1 MKLAVDLHIHSGLSP
16 CADISMTPNNIV
28 NMARLKEL
36 DVIAITDHNSTKN
49 LRTTWEVARETD
61 IIFVP
66 GVELTTK
73 EEVHVVCLFDSLEK
87 AECFQKILDKNII
100 SIKNRADV
108 FGQQHI
114 YNIDDEIVDEYELM
128 LMNATELSLENAI
141 MEVKELNGVLIPAH
155 IDRNSFSIL
164 SNLGFISL
172 ELEISTV
179 EISSNCNYH
188 ELEKNHPYLKKYR
201 KIVNSDAH
209 VLGDILER
217 TSFIE
222 VEKRNAKSVLEKLKK
237 RISCI

>member
-1 MKLAVDLHIHSGLSP
+1 MKLAIDLHIHSGLSP

-28 NMARLKEL
+28 NMARLKGL

-49 LRTTWEVARETD
+49 LRTTWEIARKTD

-87 AECFQKILDKNII
+87 AEYFQQVLDKNIVN
-100 SIKNRADV
+100 IKNRVDV
-108 FGQQHI
+108 FGHQHI
-114 YNIDDEIVDEYELM
+114 YNINDEIVDEYELM

-141 MEVKELNGVLIPAH
+141 MQVKELNGVLIPAH

-164 SNLGFISL
+164 SNLGFISP

-179 EISSNCNYH
+179 EISNNCNYD
-188 ELEKNHPYLKKYR
+188 ELEKKHPYLNKYR

-222 VEKRNAKSVLEKLKK
+222 VEKKNAKSVLKK
-237 RISCI
+237 FKKGMSCI

>member
-114 YNIDDEIVDEYELM
+114 YNIDDEIIDEYELM

>member
-28 NMARLKEL
+28 NMASLKKL
-36 DVIAITDHNSTKN
+36 DIIAITDHNSTKN

-172 ELEISTV
+172 KLEISTV

-188 ELEKNHPYLKKYR
+188 ELEKNHPY
-201 KIVNSDAH
+201 
-209 VLGDILER
+209 
-217 TSFIE
+217 
-222 VEKRNAKSVLEKLKK
+222 
-237 RISCI
+237 

>member
-164 SNLGFISL
+164 SNLGFISA

-222 VEKRNAKSVLEKLKK
+222 VEKRNAKSVLEKFKK

>member
-28 NMARLKEL
+28 NMASLKKL
-36 DVIAITDHNSTKN
+36 DIIAITDHNSTKN

-172 ELEISTV
+172 KLEISTV